1 LQEIVGRGAH
11 GRVYKAVDTET
22 DRCVAIKLVGV
33 NRFQSDIKQSIT
45 YEIDLLKRLDHCNI
59 VKYIDTVQSGQF
71 LCIILEYIDGG
82 SLESL
87 VTRIGCFSET
97 LAAVYI
103 KQVLIGLDY
112 LHS

>member
-1 LQEIVGRGAH
+1 
-11 GRVYKAVDTET
+11 
-22 DRCVAIKLVGV
+22 VAIKLIGL
-33 NRFQSDIKQSIT
+33 NRFQADHKKPIQTTEADLKHSIT
-45 YEIDLLKRLDHCNI
+45 YEIDLLKRLDHNNI

-87 VTRIGCFSET
+87 LQKIGSFSEP

-103 KQVLIGLDY
+103 KQVLLGLDY